1 MYGVKLGGRWIEGA
15 SQFPLLAQAL
25 CLAQPCRLG
34 SWPCLPKPEQLCRAR
49 WLHSFQ
55 TVLELP
61 CLVQAD
67 AISQMRFGLKLRSS
81 FVYLA
86 MGSDLA

>member
-1 MYGVKLGGRWIEGA
+1 MGLNWVEGGLREHHGSLCWPGHCAWLSRAGWDLGLVFQ
-15 SQFPLLAQAL
+15 SQISFV
-25 CLAQPCRLG
+25 G
-34 SWPCLPKPEQLCRAR
+34 
-49 WLHSFQ
+49 HTGFSFQ

-86 MGSDLA
+86 MCSDLA